1 MKSSYF
7 NAVRN
12 KSGPILITSK
22 SSYSFIPPL
31 FHCHELH
38 FYTDPLLVISSDAE
52 ESYLVCTS
60 HHAE

>member
-7 NAVRN
+7 NAVKN
-12 KSGPILITSK
+12 KSGPILTANK
-22 SSYSFIPPL
+22 SGYSFIPPL
-31 FHCHELH
+31 FHCNEPH

-52 ESYLVCTS
+52 ESYLVCPS